1 MDVEQSQIKDIF
13 GVSSDQKKDSNEFET
28 NVDAIAAEITFDD
41 RVEELTDKIKDD
53 NANIPEIKIDKKM
66 DTKQLLENSVKS
78 TTEDD
83 VPNGYDGF
91 FDKLEVE
98 DVKTED
104 AGEVKE
110 QKKNVEPEQKTT
122 PVVEEE
128 PKKESVATDHV
139 KAVKGK
145 IHWLV
150 THPDKK
156 YDAFY
161 REKKSML
168 EQLLGEEEIPYHK
181 WTRELINSSID
192 MSTTQIYDLTEIQ
205 NKMIQV
211 QKLRHRVQEIALQSN
226 GQFFLWERTVEMFH
240 GLLARTE
247 YEKPVIRQEG
257 LVYEHMRDME
267 LYFAQLKAIHRSAD
281 QVLKT
286 LEVAYETFSRQVT
299 IAMQNQES
307 VERYQKTK
315 REEKDFDQLPVG
327 AESKPSRKVTKTVD
341 DWNDIK

>member
-1 MDVEQSQIKDIF
+1 MDIDQSQIRDIF

-28 NVDAIAAEITFDD
+28 DVDAIAGEITFDD

-53 NANIPEIKIDKKM
+53 TQIPEIKSEKKM
-66 DTKQLLENSVKS
+66 DNKQLLEESVKS
-78 TTEDD
+78 TVKGEGEG
-83 VPNGYDGF
+83 GYDDF

-104 AGEVKE
+104 TDSVEE
-110 QKKNVEPEQKTT
+110 QKKDVEPEQKTT
-122 PVVEEE
+122 PVAKEE
-128 PKKESVATDHV
+128 PKKESVAIDHV
-139 KAVKGK
+139 KTVKGK
-145 IHWLV
+145 IYWLLA
-150 THPDKK
+150 HSDKK

-181 WTRELINSSID
+181 WMEELVNSSID

-211 QKLRHRVQEIALQSN
+211 QKLRDRVQEIALQSN

-257 LVYEHMRDME
+257 LIYEHMRDME

-299 IAMQNQES
+299 IAMQNRES

-327 AESKPSRKVTKTVD
+327 AESKPPRKVTKTIS